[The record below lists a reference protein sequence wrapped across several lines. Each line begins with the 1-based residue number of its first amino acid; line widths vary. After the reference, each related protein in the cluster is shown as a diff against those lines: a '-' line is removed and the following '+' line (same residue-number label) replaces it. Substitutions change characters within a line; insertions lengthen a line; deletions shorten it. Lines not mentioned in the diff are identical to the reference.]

1 MRLNWNFQGGWGD
14 SNQKAFR
21 GKSMDIFWNSTIY
34 LSSRYNSMRTKKIYS
49 LSTIFLELTF
59 NRNIDRAVSKLN

>member
-1 MRLNWNFQGGWGD
+1 MCAVVTKSALCN
-14 SNQKAFR
+14 SNQKAFCGR
-21 GKSMDIFWNSTIY
+21 GMDIFWNSTIY

-59 NRNIDRAVSKLN
+59 NRSIDRAVSKLN